1 MRYASVAASRFEDRL
16 LARLFRRRS
25 SAAFPLFAGPAGERL
40 YAVGDIHGR
49 LDLLDAL
56 LGRIAE
62 DLAARPVDGAAL
74 AFLGD
79 FIDRGPESAG
89 VIDRLV
95 DLARSPVRTH
105 FLMGNHEEMLLR
117 VLSGQ
122 PGIVHKWL
130 SFGGDACV
138 ESYGLSPARLDL
150 LDEEEIVPLL
160 REAVPDA
167 HLAFLHDLE
176 ETARFGDFLLVHA
189 GIRPGIAIED
199 QVPDDLRWI
208 RQPFLADRRDHGV
221 MVIHGHT
228 ISDGVDRRVNRIGV
242 DTGAYRTGIL
252 TAAAIEESDV
262 RFLDTGC
269 KPATDVDPVRG

>member
-1 MRYASVAASRFEDRL
+1 M

-25 SAAFPLFAGPAGERL
+25 GAAAPVFAGPAGERL

-56 LGRIAE
+56 LGRIAD
-62 DLAARPVDGAAL
+62 DLEARPVDGARL

-79 FIDRGPESAG
+79 FIDRGPQSAE
-89 VIDRLV
+89 VIDRLI
-95 DLARSPVRTH
+95 DLARSRVRTH

-117 VLSGQ
+117 LLSGQ
-122 PGIVHKWL
+122 SGIVHDWL
-130 SFGGDACV
+130 AFGGDACA
-138 ESYGLSPARLDL
+138 ESYGLSPAHLAL
-150 LDEEEIVPLL
+150 LDEQEIVALL
-160 REAVPDA
+160 RRAVPDA

-176 ETARFGDFLLVHA
+176 ATARFGDFLLVHA

-199 QVPDDLRWI
+199 QMTSDLRWI

-221 MVIHGHT
+221 MVVHGHT
-228 ISDGVDRRVNRIGV
+228 ISDGVDHRVNRIGI

-252 TAAAIEESDV
+252 TAAVIEESGV
-262 RFLDTGC
+262 RFLDTAG
-269 KPATDVDPVRG
+269 